1 MKIKKL
7 YENLTNDQ
15 IDNLMYDIIEYF
27 DPNDDIFENLGMIHA
42 YLDKKNICFVFE
54 FLLIIESDLLKILKI
69 FNYLKNLSN
78 KAYYD
83 ITANKIDEDLNVV
96 FFSISLDKMD
106 YLKIRKDVDIKLKG
120 KKYNL

>member
-27 DPNDDIFENLGMIHA
+27 DPNGDIFENLGTIHA

-120 KKYNL
+120 KKYNI